1 MKKKLE
7 ELKNSNW
14 RSIVKHSAQWMCV
27 VALALILTFAVGK
40 NATVYADTSTN
51 LSFGQR
57 YSGTTENGLNKYYF
71 TLPKAGRI
79 TISTST
85 SSKPYSVYTISVRL
99 LNANFEEVAVT
110 KVGGSNYLSC
120 ELAAGTYELDVASGW
135 GVTDYTISVQY
146 TSANETYTYPNNMYI
161 DVANKAAVPFQ
172 KKITGHL
179 AINDNIDYYKL
190 VMPSAGTLN
199 LAIVTEQDDVEFSI
213 RDKQDNVVKQSEF
226 RYEGARNVS
235 YILNKGT
242 YYLRF
247 KRGDTNLYYGY
258 SDYFDGKYYFTPSY
272 IMEAPANVT
281 ISNVTPTSFKL
292 SAAKRG
298 DITGYNIRYKRGS
311 ASWKKLN
318 VKGNKNLNKAFTKL
332 APGVYKVQV
341 QSYYKYAGKVYTS
354 EWSPTKTASCEL
366 KKPSALKAVNSSK
379 KAMRV
384 TSSKKGTITGYEIRY
399 RMGSGKWKTVTVK
412 GNRNLNKTIK
422 GLKKGASYRVQV
434 RTYYKSGKT
443 YYSPWSVTKT
453 VKIKK

>member
-27 VALALILTFAVGK
+27 VALALILTFAAGK
-40 NATVYADTSTN
+40 NATVYADTSAN

-57 YSGTTENGLNKYYF
+57 YSGTARDGEVNKYYF
-71 TLPKAGRI
+71 TLPKSGKI
-79 TISTST
+79 TISTI
-85 SSKPYSVYTISVRL
+85 SSGNGIWVDL
-99 LNANFEEVAVT
+99 LDANFENL
-110 KVGGSNYLSC
+110 GSYRERGSGYASY
-120 ELAAGTYELDVASGW
+120 ELAAGTYELDIVPSW
-135 GVTDYTISVQY
+135 EDEDYTILIQY

-172 KKITGHL
+172 KKITGHF
-179 AINDNIDYYKL
+179 AINDELDYYKL
-190 VMPSAGTLN
+190 VMPAAGTLN
-199 LAIVTEQDDVEFSI
+199 LSVQTEQYGVGFSI
-213 RDKQDNVVKQSEF
+213 RDKQDNIVEQSSF
-226 RYEGARNVS
+226 GLAGAKNVS
-235 YILNKGT
+235 YILDKGT

-247 KRGDTNLYYGY
+247 QRGDGN
-258 SDYFDGKYYFTPSY
+258 GKYYFIPSY

-354 EWSPTKTASCEL
+354 EWSSTKTASCEL